1 MSTLQ
6 SYNWKKISQKFLF
19 LSIKRDY
26 GLIETQIRYICSK
39 SISLEMLCKIPQSWN
54 ASQRTDNKKI
64 IIKYYNQA
72 VLIKVTILENSL
84 KL

>member
-6 SYNWKKISQKFLF
+6 SYNWKKISQKFPF

-26 GLIETQIRYICSK
+26 GFIATQIRCICSK
-39 SISLEMLCKIPQSWN
+39 SISLEMPCKIPQFWN
-54 ASQRTDNKKI
+54 ASQSTHNNFF

-72 VLIKVTILENSL
+72 VLIKVTILKNHL
-84 KL
+84 K